1 MLDYSK
7 SFIETQFPVSKI
19 SKESY
24 KERKAGASQTL
35 TGLGK
40 WWGRKPLILV
50 RATLLGILMPVSDN
64 PVKDREI
71 FLKIL
76 TMDNSGLW
84 LRKNKPIKPTQLYD
98 NTFSV
103 EHAKYFEVKNNK
115 PKLLRSLTK
124 KEKDYLQEL
133 VFNRLSYDEKLKYCD
148 RPENILLT
156 DKTAWK
162 DINAHLKTNA
172 NNLSELIKELGEK
185 RFNHQPKVGDVFSGG
200 GSIPFESANIGA
212 DVYASD
218 LNPMASL
225 LNWANLNLLS
235 LSDEDLLS
243 LGSFQDKVYDKIVN
257 LYDEW
262 QIEDNEDGMKGKYYL
277 YCVEAKCPECQTTVP
292 MIPNL
297 LISESYKTIAVLE
310 YNSKTANYD
319 IDIKMN
325 VSKEE
330 MKYAIANGTVKKNS
344 LVCPHCQKITP
355 VSSLRNDKKIDGQ
368 TIYGL
373 RKWTKQD
380 IVSRNE
386 DIYSERLYCIKYI
399 DKFDDRTWDELMK
412 KPGPATDSTYGKV
425 YYLKP
430 NENDIRRENKV
441 LELLEERFSEWQ
453 KKGYIPSSLIEDGY
467 NTSQLIRERG
477 WKYWHQLFN
486 PRQLLMFGLFN
497 ELSVQEAE
505 NTIEK
510 VASLL
515 GINKCVDWN
524 SKLCIWNT
532 ARDVL
537 QATFTNQSLNTMFN
551 FASRGLSSIY
561 NIWKYSIKNRP
572 LEPNFLID
580 VKDARLVSNEC
591 DVWITDPPYADAVNY
606 HELTEFFLAWDK
618 ALIKNAFPKWYTDS
632 KRVLAVKGTGNDF
645 NHSMI
650 EIYGNLAN
658 HMPEN
663 GYQVVMFTHQDV
675 KVWSELSMILWSAG
689 LRVVSAWN
697 IATETESGGLKAGG
711 NYVKGTV
718 LLTLKKQSSSEFAF
732 QDELYDE
739 IKYEVKHII
748 DSMKELDDKDDPD
761 FTDAD
766 YLLAS
771 YASTLKVLTSYKE
784 IDGVDVEYW
793 LSQPRD
799 SKEENPIEKL
809 INKAVRIA
817 YDYLIP
823 EGFDTSLWKDL
834 KPEERFYVRGLEVE
848 MSGVAKISSYQE
860 LARGFGVS
868 DYTDM
873 FANFKANSARL
884 KTPSEY
890 RMSFLNGDG
899 FNSTLLRNILVAIYE
914 TTENKST
921 VEGRAYLKNVY
932 QQDNQYWY
940 KKPLM
945 IELLSFIANLEYVD
959 HMKHWHENAYS
970 AKILKEA
977 LKNEGV

>member
-24 KERKAGASQTL
+24 KERKANLGQTL

-40 WWGRKPLILV
+40 WWGRKPLVLV
-50 RATLLGILMPVSDN
+50 RATLLGVLMPVSNN

-76 TMDNSGLW
+76 TMDDEGLW
-84 LRKNKPIKPTQLYD
+84 LRKFKNISAKDLYKELTPVEINKFFDDSSTED
-98 NTFSV
+98 
-103 EHAKYFEVKNNK
+103 K
-115 PKLLRSLTK
+115 PKYIYRLS
-124 KEKDYLQEL
+124 KEDKNYLQKI
-133 VFNRLSYDEKLKYCD
+133 VFNRLSYDDKLKFCL
-148 RPENILLT
+148 RPENVKLENKEDW
-156 DKTAWK
+156 DK
-162 DINAHLKTNA
+162 INSHLNTNA
-172 NNLSELIKELGEK
+172 FSIEELVQQLGEK
-185 RFNHQPKVGDVFSGG
+185 RFGHNPKVGDCFSGG
-200 GSIPFESANIGA
+200 GSIPFESARMGA

-218 LNPMASL
+218 LNPVATTLTWASL
-225 LNWANLNLLS
+225 NIAGA
-235 LSDEDLLS
+235 SDES
-243 LGSFQDKVYDKIVN
+243 VEEIRNFQKRI
-257 LYDEW
+257 YDEVDR
-262 QIEDNEDGMKGKYYL
+262 QIIEWGIEHNEMGHRADSYL
-277 YCVEAKCPECQTTVP
+277 YCNETICPECGYKVPLAPSWVIGKGTHTVA
-292 MIPNL
+292 ILKDNG
-297 LISESYKTIAVLE
+297 
-310 YNSKTANYD
+310 NDGFD
-319 IDIKMN
+319 IDIMMN
-325 VSKEE
+325 ATKEQF
-330 MKYAIANGTVKKNS
+330 KIADENATIKNGR
-344 LVCPHCQKITP
+344 LYCPHCNQETPIT
-355 VSSLRNDKKIDGQ
+355 SLRGDRKDIDNN

-373 RKWTKQD
+373 RLWQK
-380 IVSRNE
+380 NE
-386 DIYSERLYCIKYI
+386 FVPREDDVFKERLYAIRYVS
-399 DKFDDRTWDELMK
+399 DEGRYFSS
-412 KPGPATDSTYGKV
+412 PSEA
-425 YYLKP
+425 
-430 NENDIRRENKV
+430 DIRREQKV
-441 LELLEERFSEWQ
+441 VELLSERFEEWQ
-453 KKGYIPSSLIEDGY
+453 KLGYIPSTKIESGEKTDEP
-467 NTSQLIRERG
+467 IRTRG
-477 WKYWHQLFN
+477 WQYWHQLFN
-486 PRQLLMFGLFN
+486 PRQLLVTGLFVKN
-497 ELSVQEAE
+497 VLEKASNKSELVIG
-505 NTIEK
+505 N
-510 VASLL
+510 L
-515 GINKCVDWN
+515 GVNKLVDWN
-524 SKLCIWNT
+524 SKLCIWNAGAGNEKT
-532 ARDVL
+532 QNTFTTQNLATLYNYGTRGMLMYESMWFMNINNSNINMNRDVE
-537 QATFTNQSLNTMFN
+537 A
-551 FASRGLSSIY
+551 I
-561 NIWKYSIKNRP
+561 
-572 LEPNFLID
+572 
-580 VKDARLVSNEC
+580 DARVMSNVS
-591 DVWITDPPYADAVNY
+591 DIWITDPPYADAVNY
-606 HELTEFFLAWDK
+606 HELTEYFLAWDK
-618 ALIKNAFPKWYTDS
+618 IIIDRVFSEWYSDS
-632 KRVLAVKGTGNDF
+632 KRVLAVKGTGDSF

-650 EIYGNLAN
+650 DVYSNLAN
-658 HMPEN
+658 HMPDN

-718 LLTLKKQSSSEFAF
+718 LLTLKKQTSNEIAF

-739 IKYEVKHII
+739 IKYEVKNII

-771 YASTLKVLTSYKE
+771 YASSLKVLTAYKE
-784 IDGVDVEYW
+784 IDGIDIEYW

-799 SKEENPIEKL
+799 SKEENPIEAL

-848 MSGVAKISSYQE
+848 MSGVVKISSYQE

-890 RMSFLNGDG
+890 RMAFLNGDG
-899 FNSTLLRNILVAIYE
+899 FTSTLLRHLLVAIYE

-959 HMKHWHENAYS
+959 HMKHWHEHAYS